1 MFWNEA
7 IGGLASDSTILA
19 IFNSA
24 ETHKKL
30 TFDYRGCYKS
40 ETMRRDKS
48 QGRFFVVVPKLL
60 EASSYLFPSNPT
72 KMISPRKI
80 KSVDFYRKIP
90 RDLTEASL
98 SGAGLSIVAALSML
112 LLFGMELSS
121 YLTVSTTTSIIIDRS
136 SDGDFLRMD
145 FNISF
150 PSLSCEFASVDVSDV
165 LGTNRLN
172 VTKTIRKFSIDSNLT
187 PTGSEFHSGEV
198 LSHVNHGEKSAEEF
212 VEGIQSRLLISML
225 LGAIGVISWF
235 HFQKPSWEKAANQIK
250 ERYDPEMD
258 GRVILAK
265 VDCTQEADL
274 CRRNHIQG
282 YPSIRIFRKGSDLRD
297 DNAHHDHESYY
308 GDRNTESLVKVVIV
322 LGLVEP
328 IHVEPHKLALE
339 DKSDNA
345 SKTLKKAPSTGG
357 CRIEGYMRVKKVPG
371 NLMVS
376 ARSGSHSFD
385 SSQMNM
391 SHVVNHLSFGKRILP
406 EAFSDLKRLA
416 PYLGGSHNRLDERSF
431 INQHD
436 LGPNV
441 TIEHYL
447 QIVKTEVLK
456 SNGHAMIE
464 EYEYTAHSSVAH
476 TYYLPVAKFHFELS
490 PMQVLITENSKSF
503 SHFIT
508 NICAIIGGVFTV
520 AGILDSILHQTMTLM
535 KKIEL
540 GKNF

>member
-1 MFWNEA
+1 
-7 IGGLASDSTILA
+7 
-19 IFNSA
+19 
-24 ETHKKL
+24 
-30 TFDYRGCYKS
+30 
-40 ETMRRDKS
+40 
-48 QGRFFVVVPKLL
+48 
-60 EASSYLFPSNPT
+60 
-72 KMISPRKI
+72 MISPRKI

-212 VEGIQSRLLISML
+212 VEGSVS
-225 LGAIGVISWF
+225 LGARNFDTFLHQYPISVVNFYAPWCYWCNLL
-235 HFQKPSWEKAANQIK
+235 KPSWEKAANQIK

-308 GDRNTESLVKVVIV
+308 GDRNTESLVKMVI
-322 LGLVEP
+322 GLVEP

>member
-1 MFWNEA
+1 MV
-7 IGGLASDSTILA
+7 ST
-19 IFNSA
+19 S
-24 ETHKKL
+24 
-30 TFDYRGCYKS
+30 
-40 ETMRRDKS
+40 
-48 QGRFFVVVPKLL
+48 
-60 EASSYLFPSNPT
+60 
-72 KMISPRKI
+72 KI

-90 RDLTEASL
+90 RDLTEATL

-112 LLFGMELSS
+112 FLFGMELNN
-121 YLTVSTTTSIIIDRS
+121 YMAVSTSTSIIVDRS
-136 SDGDFLRMD
+136 SDGDFLRID

-172 VTKTIRKFSIDSNLT
+172 VTKTIRKFSIDSNLKS
-187 PTGSEFHSGEV
+187 TGSEFHSGEV
-198 LSHVNHGEKSAEEF
+198 LKLIHHGDEAGEELVEDSVSLTGRNFDTFLHEFPIAVVNFYAPWCYWCN
-212 VEGIQSRLLISML
+212 LL
-225 LGAIGVISWF
+225 
-235 HFQKPSWEKAANQIK
+235 KPSWEKASKQIR
-250 ERYDPEMD
+250 ERYDIEMD

-282 YPSIRIFRKGSDLRD
+282 YPSIRIFRKGSDHTD
-297 DNAHHDHESYY
+297 ENPQHDHESYY
-308 GDRNTESLVKVVIV
+308 GDRDTESLVKMVT
-322 LGLVEP
+322 GLVEP
-328 IHVEPHKLALE
+328 IHLEPERLALE
-339 DKSDNA
+339 DKSGNA
-345 SKTLKKAPSTGG
+345 SKILKKAPSTGG

-376 ARSGSHSFD
+376 ASSGSHSFD
-385 SSQMNM
+385 TSQMNM
-391 SHVVNHLSFGKRILP
+391 SHVVNHLSFGRKILP
-406 EAFSDLKRLA
+406 QTFADLNRLS
-416 PYLGGSHNRLDERSF
+416 PYLGRSHDRLDGRSF
-431 INQHD
+431 INQRD

-447 QIVKTEVLK
+447 QIVKTEVVK
-456 SNGHAMIE
+456 SNGQALIE
-464 EYEYTAHSSVAH
+464 EYEYTAHSSVAQS
-476 TYYLPVAKFHFELS
+476 YYLPVAKFHFELS

-508 NICAIIGGVFTV
+508 NVCAIIGGVFTV

>member
-1 MFWNEA
+1 
-7 IGGLASDSTILA
+7 
-19 IFNSA
+19 
-24 ETHKKL
+24 
-30 TFDYRGCYKS
+30 
-40 ETMRRDKS
+40 
-48 QGRFFVVVPKLL
+48 
-60 EASSYLFPSNPT
+60 
-72 KMISPRKI
+72 
-80 KSVDFYRKIP
+80 
-90 RDLTEASL
+90 
-98 SGAGLSIVAALSML
+98 
-112 LLFGMELSS
+112 
-121 YLTVSTTTSIIIDRS
+121 
-136 SDGDFLRMD
+136 
-145 FNISF
+145 F

-187 PTGSEFHSGEV
+187 PTG
-198 LSHVNHGEKSAEEF
+198 
-212 VEGIQSRLLISML
+212 IQSRLLISML
-225 LGAIGVISWF
+225 LGAIGVISCGNYADLTYLKTNFRF

-308 GDRNTESLVKVVIV
+308 GDRDTESLVKMVI
-322 LGLVEP
+322 GLVEP

-376 ARSGSHSFD
+376 ARSESHSFD

-391 SHVVNHLSFGKRILP
+391 SHAVNHLSFGKRILP
-406 EAFSDLKRLA
+406 ETFSDLKRLA
-416 PYLGGSHNRLDERSF
+416 PYLGGSHNRLDDRSF
-431 INQHD
+431 TNQHD

-441 TIEHYL
+441 T
-447 QIVKTEVLK
+447 VSWKGGKRSGT
-456 SNGHAMIE
+456 SN
-464 EYEYTAHSSVAH
+464 SVS
-476 TYYLPVAKFHFELS
+476 V
-490 PMQVLITENSKSF
+490 
-503 SHFIT
+503 
-508 NICAIIGGVFTV
+508 
-520 AGILDSILHQTMTLM
+520 
-535 KKIEL
+535 
-540 GKNF
+540 

>member
-1 MFWNEA
+1 
-7 IGGLASDSTILA
+7 
-19 IFNSA
+19 
-24 ETHKKL
+24 
-30 TFDYRGCYKS
+30 
-40 ETMRRDKS
+40 
-48 QGRFFVVVPKLL
+48 
-60 EASSYLFPSNPT
+60 
-72 KMISPRKI
+72 MISPRKI

-172 VTKTIRKFSIDSNLT
+172 VTKTIRKFSIDSNLR
-187 PTGSEFHSGEV
+187 PTGSEFHSGEF
-198 LSHVNHGEKSAEEF
+198 LSRVNHGDESAEEL
-212 VEGIQSRLLISML
+212 VEGSVS
-225 LGAIGVISWF
+225 LGARNFDTFLHQYPISVVNFYAPWCYWCNLL
-235 HFQKPSWEKAANQIK
+235 KPSWEKAANQIK

-308 GDRNTESLVKVVIV
+308 GDRDTESLVKMVI
-322 LGLVEP
+322 GLVEP

-357 CRIEGYMRVKKVPG
+357 CQIEGYMRVKKVPG

-376 ARSGSHSFD
+376 ARSESHSFD
-385 SSQMNM
+385 TSQMNM

-406 EAFSDLKRLA
+406 EAFSNLKRLA
-416 PYLGGSHNRLDERSF
+416 PYLGGSHNRLDDRSF

-490 PMQVLITENSKSF
+490 AMQVLITENSKSF

-508 NICAIIGGVFTV
+508 NVCAIIGGVFTV